1 MLQWCYH
8 DATMMLGVQIFGS
21 FWQKWLLIHVY
32 LENGFNRHQFW
43 FLFFW
48 KKPIWTSQGSR
59 IRTKVPKIGP
69 KEPKV
74 TKFSSWNFFGC
85 MLVDHHDLFSP
96 STKCSFDPFIIFSS
110 HSLFLLSSTFV
121 SWIKNRVGWFD
132 WEIRIADQR
141 IKCNDTP
148 ALVFKST

>member
-1 MLQWCYH
+1 MLPRCYY
-8 DATMMLGVQIFGS
+8 DARGANIWLILAKMTFNSCLSWKWFQSPPVLVFCFSERNLFEPLKGLASEPKFLKLDQRN
-21 FWQKWLLIHVY
+21 QKWRNL
-32 LENGFNRHQFW
+32 
-43 FLFFW
+43 
-48 KKPIWTSQGSR
+48 
-59 IRTKVPKIGP
+59 VP
-69 KEPKV
+69 E
-74 TKFSSWNFFGC
+74 NFFGC